1 MCGLPT
7 IDVEDLKANTEYSG
21 YTRDSVQIR
30 KSCPPL
36 QHCAMLQA
44 IIRDDKILPPC
55 LICFDMGGVH
65 RAQVGP

>member
-30 KSCPPL
+30 ESTTICVCVVYICLRKIWVT
-36 QHCAMLQA
+36 CA
-44 IIRDDKILPPC
+44 ILC
-55 LICFDMGGVH
+55 GL
-65 RAQVGP
+65 ASL